1 MKVEMLSKIKEETI
15 LVFGDY
21 MVDKYIDG
29 NVSRIS
35 PEAPIPVVEVN
46 NKLLRLGG
54 AGNVVNNIIALGA
67 KVRVIGCVG
76 DDEDGNFF
84 VNNLNDARV
93 DTNFLK
99 KYKDRKTIV
108 KTRIVSRNQQFLRL
122 DEEKIKEV
130 PEEYKSFII
139 SNLEKV
145 FSGIDSFVISDY
157 GKGSVSKDIAQIMI
171 KYANKNDI
179 PIIVDPKGTD
189 YSKYNSATI
198 ITPNTKELEI
208 LSNDKL
214 DSEDSIFKAGI
225 EICDSIQ
232 LKYLALTRS
241 EKGISLFESSKG
253 SKIDYPTFA
262 KDVIDVTG
270 AGDTVVAI
278 FAILLPLAFDIG
290 EICQMANS
298 AASVVVSKFGA
309 STVSLNELLS
319 NIYNTGDFK
328 LVSKETAKY
337 IIDDLKEKGKQIV
350 FTNGCFD
357 LLHVGHVSSFKKAKS
372 LGDVL
377 IVAINSDDSIK
388 QNKGDSRP
396 IIDQN
401 DRIEMISELECVDY
415 VILMEDKTPINL
427 INYLRPDISI
437 KGDDWESK
445 YVPEKEIIEGYGGQ
459 LEFIS
464 LREGKSTTKIIDKIL
479 KVYGQK

>member
-145 FSGIDSFVISDY
+145 FS
-157 GKGSVSKDIAQIMI
+157 
-171 KYANKNDI
+171 
-179 PIIVDPKGTD
+179 
-189 YSKYNSATI
+189 
-198 ITPNTKELEI
+198 
-208 LSNDKL
+208 
-214 DSEDSIFKAGI
+214 
-225 EICDSIQ
+225 
-232 LKYLALTRS
+232 
-241 EKGISLFESSKG
+241 
-253 SKIDYPTFA
+253 
-262 KDVIDVTG
+262 
-270 AGDTVVAI
+270 
-278 FAILLPLAFDIG
+278 
-290 EICQMANS
+290 
-298 AASVVVSKFGA
+298 
-309 STVSLNELLS
+309 
-319 NIYNTGDFK
+319 
-328 LVSKETAKY
+328 
-337 IIDDLKEKGKQIV
+337 
-350 FTNGCFD
+350 
-357 LLHVGHVSSFKKAKS
+357 
-372 LGDVL
+372 
-377 IVAINSDDSIK
+377 
-388 QNKGDSRP
+388 
-396 IIDQN
+396 
-401 DRIEMISELECVDY
+401 
-415 VILMEDKTPINL
+415 
-427 INYLRPDISI
+427 
-437 KGDDWESK
+437 
-445 YVPEKEIIEGYGGQ
+445 
-459 LEFIS
+459 
-464 LREGKSTTKIIDKIL
+464 
-479 KVYGQK
+479 